1 MKIKSVTV
9 LLTGLF
15 LSAVAFMGCQQATTG
30 ATADYSG
37 TATKYFDAHN
47 GGYVGEAIVTTNADG
62 VVTSAVMNEWQGPSG
77 WAAYTGV
84 NTSFVG
90 GEAIRMKMV
99 GKNSAATNL
108 EIKDFTFFYYNVN
121 SKGWVEFSPPS
132 ALGVYAAPSAATAA
146 AAPNF
151 DAKMS
156 NPLYSQAYVVAC
168 NLDNATDLVNV
179 TITDGTASVAPVV
192 TVGAKASASV
202 HYGHLNKA
210 NAASTYMPVS
220 ASSIGYKANVAA
232 LIAFF
237 KSNPTANY
245 AAAVATSGIVVTA
258 PSATYT
264 AATDTVWKVADAVT
278 GATYQDFP
286 HYAMELQNA
295 YLFATSEKKTGDLR
309 TLK

>member
-1 MKIKSVTV
+1 
-9 LLTGLF
+9 
-15 LSAVAFMGCQQATTG
+15 
-30 ATADYSG
+30 
-37 TATKYFDAHN
+37 
-47 GGYVGEAIVTTNADG
+47 
-62 VVTSAVMNEWQGPSG
+62 
-77 WAAYTGV
+77 
-84 NTSFVG
+84 
-90 GEAIRMKMV
+90 MKMV

-192 TVGAKASASV
+192 TVGAKASATV

-210 NAASTYMPVS
+210 NAASTYMAMNTYDAAKDKYS
-220 ASSIGYKANVAA
+220 QSIGYRENVKALLN
-232 LIAFF
+232 FF

-245 AAAVATSGIVVTA
+245 LAAVQKNSVLPAFTTDYPTVTPVFSNNYA
-258 PSATYT
+258 SQ
-264 AATDTVWKVADAVT
+264 TDSVWTVADAVT
-278 GATYQDFP
+278 GATYADFP

-309 TLK
+309 SLK